1 MATRRS
7 LDTPTSTTPPA
18 SAGTP
23 PSATAGASA
32 PVRPGAT
39 LATGKI
45 ASSGSARRVTP
56 ETRREMIA
64 ERAYLRAEKRG
75 FTPGKETEDWLAAE
89 VEIDLLLKASP
100 GGSSQ

>member
-7 LDTPTSTTPPA
+7 PETPASTMPSSSPPA
-18 SAGTP
+18 S
-23 PSATAGASA
+23 TAK
-32 PVRPGAT
+32 P

-45 ASSGSARRVTP
+45 ASPASGKSSTAPARLTP
-56 ETRREMIA
+56 DMRRAMIA

-75 FTPGKETEDWLAAE
+75 FAPGGETEDWLAAE
-89 VEIDLLLKASP
+89 VEIDLLLKASR